1 MLLPCVLL
9 ATLAST
15 STHAELAL
23 RSAEQAFAFEV
34 ESISDR
40 QAKLQWQIP
49 DGYYLYQHQFQ
60 VQQKQQAMRLNLPPA
75 QPLQDDNYGDTHVYY
90 QQVAFEIPTQ
100 ANMQYQ
106 VTWQGCAK
114 DRICYPPQTST
125 FNTDA
130 TGLVT
135 LQNRFNTAQTLDLS
149 QTDAAPASVDTEKT
163 ALATDQAWS
172 NTLAERS
179 FFYMVCVFLGLGFL
193 LAFTPCS
200 LPMLPIVS
208 SILLRQRQGMH
219 ALSLAGAF
227 VFSMATVYA
236 LLGLLAAS
244 FGLGLQRWLQQPLT
258 LMAFSGLFMLFAIN
272 LFGGFEL
279 HLPRR
284 WVQKLDGLQAKQ
296 QGGSY
301 FGAVS
306 LGVLSALLVGPCMT
320 APLAGA
326 LLFISQ
332 TQQQWQGAI
341 LLFSLGLG
349 MGIPLLLISFVGAKV
364 LPAVGQWMQQVK
376 HIFGFMMLAV
386 AVYFIRP
393 LCPTWLMQTLTGV
406 LGLSFMLYL
415 VVQFKS
421 AQSVAKICYSLLF
434 LTTGTYLVSQQWQ
447 YQQQQIL
454 QNEQL
459 AWHTVTDAAELNQAL
474 ANAPSG
480 QPILIDVYADWCIA
494 CQPIEQKVLT
504 DAQVQQELQHYYL
517 IKLDLSQ
524 YNASHQALLAQWQIL
539 GPPSLLFLD
548 PNQQENR
555 ALRQVGSFN
564 QQQLLEK
571 IKQHEW

>member
-1 MLLPCVLL
+1 
-9 ATLAST
+9 
-15 STHAELAL
+15 
-23 RSAEQAFAFEV
+23 
-34 ESISDR
+34 
-40 QAKLQWQIP
+40 
-49 DGYYLYQHQFQ
+49 
-60 VQQKQQAMRLNLPPA
+60 
-75 QPLQDDNYGDTHVYY
+75 
-90 QQVAFEIPTQ
+90 
-100 ANMQYQ
+100 
-106 VTWQGCAK
+106 
-114 DRICYPPQTST
+114 
-125 FNTDA
+125 
-130 TGLVT
+130 
-135 LQNRFNTAQTLDLS
+135 
-149 QTDAAPASVDTEKT
+149 
-163 ALATDQAWS
+163 
-172 NTLAERS
+172 
-179 FFYMVCVFLGLGFL
+179 
-193 LAFTPCS
+193 
-200 LPMLPIVS
+200 MLPIVS

-258 LMAFSGLFMLFAIN
+258 LMAFSGLFVLFAIN

-279 HLPRR
+279 HLPRC

-364 LPAVGQWMQQVK
+364 LPAFGQWMQQVK

-393 LCPTWLMQTLTGV
+393 LCATWLMQTLTGV

-415 VVQFKS
+415 AVQFKS

-447 YQQQQIL
+447 YQQQQIS

-524 YNASHQALLAQWQIL
+524 YNVSHQALLAQWQIL
-539 GPPSLLFLD
+539 GPPSLLFLG